1 MTPNPV
7 EFDEAVER
15 LGLMDS
21 PPEER
26 FDRITRLAREVFDVD
41 YAVVN
46 VVDSETVYTKS
57 QPPETSFVHTPID
70 DSFCGEAVRQPE
82 ILEVPDG
89 QADPLFADRAIVAE
103 HGIRFYAGFPIRTE
117 DGETVGT
124 LCLLDKNPGH
134 LTDEERAT
142 FERLGRWA
150 EAEMRMDDPLTDE
163 PTKAADASLAP
174 AESTDEL
181 TSGEVRLAALAIP
194 FGAVS
199 GDRSAWQKIDD
210 RIVVTLTDVMGKGEK
225 AGAFAR
231 ELVTALHARA
241 DLRPLDALIAIEEE
255 ASQRA
260 HVYGDSFATLFHA
273 VIDTATG
280 RVDYVDAGHG
290 LTLLLRPDGTS
301 QRLSS
306 HNLPLGL
313 RPEGTEWEA
322 GELTVEQGD
331 LIVTVSDGALDAYD
345 STLDSLRQI
354 GEELRRAHGPDA
366 FFDGLSVR
374 VSEHTV
380 DDDVTAVVV
389 SVL

>member
-1 MTPNPV
+1 MTPNRV
-7 EFDEAVER
+7 QSDEAVER
-15 LGLMDS
+15 LGLMDT

-26 FDRITRLAREVFDVD
+26 FDRITRMAREVFDVD

-70 DSFCGEAVRQPE
+70 DSFCGEAVKQPA

-103 HGIRFYAGFPIRTE
+103 HGIRFYAGFPLRTE
-117 DGETVGT
+117 AGETVGT

-134 LTDEERAT
+134 LSDEERAT

-150 EAEMRMDDPLTDE
+150 EAEMRMDDRETGE
-163 PTKAADASLAP
+163 PMETAAEP
-174 AESTDEL
+174 ARSTDEIA
-181 TSGEVRLAALAIP
+181 SGEVRLAALAIP

-199 GDRSAWQKIDD
+199 GDRSAWQRIGDK
-210 RIVVTLTDVMGKGEK
+210 IVVTLTDVMGKGEK
-225 AGAFAR
+225 AGALAH
-231 ELVTALHARA
+231 ELVSALHARA
-241 DLRPLDALIAIEEE
+241 DMRPLDALIAVE
-255 ASQRA
+255 AEAAERA
-260 HVYGDSFATLFHA
+260 YIYEDSFATLFHA
-273 VIDTATG
+273 VIDPATG
-280 RVDYVDAGHG
+280 RVDFVDAGHG
-290 LTLLLRPDGTS
+290 LTLLLRSDGS
-301 QRLSS
+301 SERLSS

-313 RPEGTEWEA
+313 RPDGTQWEA
-322 GELTVEQGD
+322 GERTVEHGD

-345 STLDSLRQI
+345 STLDSLHQI
-354 GEELRRAHGPDA
+354 GDELRRAHGPDA